1 MRKLFLTIITLS
13 AFALANDLPI
23 CEEYEGEK
31 NISCVAG
38 ETQAVIISYHKD
50 GSRTY
55 EFFKGDKKVYLEY
68 GDKYVYASD
77 GRRKLELDSIPSNN
91 KTAYIDELFFG
102 LIESIDF

>member
-1 MRKLFLTIITLS
+1 MRKLFLTIIALS

-68 GDKYVYASD
+68 GDKYVYASN

>member
-91 KTAYIDELFFG
+91 KTAYIDELFWG